1 MQLVVRGVR
10 RPAPNRVLV
19 FLDSTGPS
27 EAKVFR
33 AHAPPHGACENLV
46 CGLRLLGDQQLG
58 GGSPVQVLVEG
69 VQEQGRSRM
78 KGELRRFTTV
88 DNHEAVTHG
97 DLEWPLV
104 PEAAVREGAEELTLR
119 RGEEGGLRTFVD
131 ATNVGDSR
139 CGPPL
144 VDKDWHA
151 ICQDIFKGI
160 GGEQWERMF
169 SSGRTNRRVWV
180 VTGKWARRSTG
191 CIIVWRGEKSETRSQ
206 RTWGNGNQCIW
217 RWPGELS
224 NMHGFPSASNRRFF
238 FFFVKPKMWLFLGK
252 QTYTCLCL
260 IFGVSVRK

>member
-1 MQLVVRGVR
+1 M
-10 RPAPNRVLV
+10 
-19 FLDSTGPS
+19 
-27 EAKVFR
+27 
-33 AHAPPHGACENLV
+33 
-46 CGLRLLGDQQLG
+46 
-58 GGSPVQVLVEG
+58 QVLVEG

-104 PEAAVREGAEELTLR
+104 CPEAAVREGAEELTLR

-206 RTWGNGNQCIW
+206 RTWGNGNHQCSR
-217 RWPGELS
+217 RWPGIVEHARIPIS
-224 NMHGFPSASNRRFF
+224 CKPSFF
-238 FFFVKPKMWLFLGK
+238 CETENVALFWQTDVHMSLLDFWCVCGNGSLVCVRVWNLFV
-252 QTYTCLCL
+252 
-260 IFGVSVRK
+260 GVSVCVRILRLACVCILILCLVCVCVCKGVSLQPVLVSVVRDLS